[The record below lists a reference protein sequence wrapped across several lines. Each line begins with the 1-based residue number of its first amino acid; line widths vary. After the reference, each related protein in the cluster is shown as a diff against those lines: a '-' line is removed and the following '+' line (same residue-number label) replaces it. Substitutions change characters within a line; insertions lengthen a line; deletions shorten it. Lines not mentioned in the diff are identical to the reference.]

1 MMKKTDRLVRV
12 SFVAALFLAV
22 FFSLASTV
30 FAAVKDT
37 DADGLT
43 DEGEVT
49 TYLTDPNNA
58 DTDGDGISDGQE
70 VINGTDPLD
79 ADDRIPQASDFS
91 DPGILGKPEQ
101 FPWFFSRAAGIL
113 AFILLTASSA
123 FGLVI
128 SSRAFQKVFSGG
140 DAYEFHRTI
149 SILSVFAV
157 IAHFASLLFDRAFGL
172 SFLDTLVPFHFA
184 REGAVSATGFDLR
197 LPIAFG
203 IVAFYLIVLLVVT
216 AEYRSKM
223 PPKTWRIV
231 HYASFAAYP
240 LFLLHGFMSGTDS
253 REGWMRVIYALS
265 ATIMIVLIFVRIVS
279 RSILP
284 GLRRFRVE
292 HRTDPASPDV
302 PSS

>member
-1 MMKKTDRLVRV
+1 M
-12 SFVAALFLAV
+12 VAMFLAM
-22 FFSLASTV
+22 FLSLSSTV
-30 FAAVKDT
+30 SAAVKDT

-43 DEGEVT
+43 DEGEVRA
-49 TYLTDPNNA
+49 YLTDPNNA

-70 VINGTDPLD
+70 VISGTDPLD
-79 ADDRIPQASDFS
+79 VNDRIPQASDFS

-101 FPWFFSRAAGIL
+101 FPWLFSRAAGIL

-128 SSRAFQKVFSGG
+128 SSRAFQKIFPGA

-157 IAHFASLLFDRAFGL
+157 VAHFVSLLFDRFFGL
-172 SFLDTLVPFHFA
+172 TILDALIPFHFA
-184 REGAVSATGFDLR
+184 REGAVSAGGFDLR

-203 IVAFYLIVLLVVT
+203 IIAFYLIVLLVVT
-216 AEYRSKM
+216 AEFRSKM

-231 HYASFAAYP
+231 HYVSFAAYP

-253 REGWMRVIYALS
+253 REGWMRAIYALS
-265 ATIMIVLIFVRIVS
+265 STIMIVLIAIRIVS
-279 RSILP
+279 RTIVP
-284 GLRRFRVE
+284 AFRRFRSE
-292 HRTDPASPDV
+292 RLADTISSDV